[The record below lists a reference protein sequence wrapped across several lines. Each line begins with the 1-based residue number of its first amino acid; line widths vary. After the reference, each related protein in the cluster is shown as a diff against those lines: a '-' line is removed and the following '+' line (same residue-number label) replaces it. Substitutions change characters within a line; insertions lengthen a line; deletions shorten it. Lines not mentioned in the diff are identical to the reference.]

1 MKPKILLVEDNNC
14 FIETVRLSIQGQGY
28 KLITAKSLSEG
39 LKAFNDHNGE
49 FDCVVMDYHLPDGK
63 GSDLAEEFYR
73 RNPRLEILFATGDN
87 STETLMDLLDKGG
100 ASFIL
105 KGTTAILEK
114 IKSAIASFRRDRML
128 LKPVLDVDDLSKIEI
143 DLKSVGIVSKSKAM
157 HDVYQKILK
166 VREVPV
172 DVLICGETGVGKELV
187 ARSIVGDKKIPFI
200 SINCAKYSSND
211 QFIEK
216 DLFGCV
222 KGAYTGA
229 NSDTRGAF
237 EEAAN
242 GFVFLDEIH
251 HLSFN
256 AQGVLLRALQDKKF
270 RRMGDN
276 SGREINLNCR
286 LIFGG
291 KANLFELA
299 QKNLF
304 LPDLFYRIDKNQ
316 ILIPPLRERTED
328 IEPLVRHFTD
338 VYSKKYNKKTYIKS
352 CSLELLESLSW
363 NGNIRDLENLV
374 SDLIVEHGDTEI
386 IYSAQV
392 KDYLEKKGKLQKI
405 SEDTQIPSADFKILS
420 DSFSQN
426 YIIKALGS
434 SRTKTEAAEKL
445 KMKRTTLLSRCEKL
459 GINPD
464 QFLMKDAVVS

>member
-87 STETLMDLLDKGG
+87 SPETLMDLLDKGG

-128 LKPVLDVDDLSKIEI
+128 LKPVLDADDLSKIEI

-157 HDVYQKILK
+157 HEVYQKILK

-187 ARSIVGDKKIPFI
+187 ARAILGDKKIPFI

-338 VYSKKYNKKTYIKS
+338 VYSKK
-352 CSLELLESLSW
+352 
-363 NGNIRDLENLV
+363 
-374 SDLIVEHGDTEI
+374 
-386 IYSAQV
+386 
-392 KDYLEKKGKLQKI
+392 
-405 SEDTQIPSADFKILS
+405 
-420 DSFSQN
+420 
-426 YIIKALGS
+426 
-434 SRTKTEAAEKL
+434 
-445 KMKRTTLLSRCEKL
+445 
-459 GINPD
+459 
-464 QFLMKDAVVS
+464 